1 MILHA
6 LSATALLFIVAS
18 GLAVVLGL
26 MNVINMAHPGLMA
39 VAAYV
44 TVWTVDRD
52 VPLLLGM
59 VAGVLV
65 AGVCGILL
73 EPVVRRLY
81 TRPLDTILATWG
93 VSLVVTQLLAL
104 SFGRSPRDV
113 PPLVRGVT
121 DLGFVEFSTYRL
133 LLVVIAIVI
142 GVGLHLLLARTT
154 AGLAVRCSMSN
165 PELAQAVGVDVRR
178 VQRSTFVLGCAL
190 AGAAGVL
197 IAPLATLDPYM
208 GVNYLIPAFLAVL
221 LAGRSIGGL
230 AFACAVLATV
240 QTVVS
245 FETDAVLGSIM
256 LVCVA
261 VALLRY
267 LPDGFVFTGVKTR
280 RWRSAS

>member
-1 MILHA
+1 VILQA

-59 VAGVLV
+59 LAGIAFASL
-65 AGVCGILL
+65 CGLLL

-93 VSLVVTQLLAL
+93 ISLVITQLLAL
-104 SFGRSPRDV
+104 MFGRAPRNL
-113 PPLVRGVT
+113 PPPVRGVT
-121 DLGFVEFSTYRL
+121 DLGPVAFSTYRL
-133 LLVVIAIVI
+133 LLVGVAVAIALA
-142 GVGLHLLLARTT
+142 LHLVLTRTN
-154 AGLAVRCSMSN
+154 AGLAAKTAMSN

-178 VQRSTFVLGCAL
+178 VQRATFVLGCAL

-197 IAPLATLDPYM
+197 IAPLATIDPYM

-245 FETDAVLGSIM
+245 FKIDAVLGSIM

-267 LPDGFVFTGVKTR
+267 LPDGFNLRAVR
-280 RWRSAS
+280 RPSSRSAA